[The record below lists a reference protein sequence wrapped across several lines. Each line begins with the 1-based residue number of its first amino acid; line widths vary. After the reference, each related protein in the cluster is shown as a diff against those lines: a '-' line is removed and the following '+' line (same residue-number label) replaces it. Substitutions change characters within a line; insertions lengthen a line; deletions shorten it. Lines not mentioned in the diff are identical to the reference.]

1 MAGIRI
7 EPPEPFVF
15 AKPDGWPQWKRRFEQ
30 FIIASGVS
38 EESELRKVSTL
49 LYCLGPDAEDV
60 LVSTNINSEER
71 KKYCDVVKKLDD
83 FFKCSPIHP
92 SCEYLGSRPQACPP
106 LLNPASAA
114 GETVDQYIAVLHNL
128 AENCDYGMLKSELI
142 RDRIVVG
149 IRDSALSQRLQLD
162 PDLTLEKAMRVAR
175 QREAVQE
182 QQEIL
187 REAADSKELDST
199 VIKHKQQLQ
208 TGQSHLSRCLCC
220 GRDHHQNGRCPAKAA
235 VCFKCQK
242 KGHFARRCPS
252 KQVEQLHTSS
262 AEREIEDGLFIEA
275 IGDEDE
281 NTAWFASVQ
290 LNGKTV
296 QFKLDTGSE
305 VTVISCNTFKT
316 LGCQELKT
324 SSKILYGPGKQPLDV
339 MGQFVAKITYKN
351 AHSQE
356 PIFVVRGL
364 NSNLLG
370 LPALRALQL
379 VARTDA
385 ISQYEEQIYQK
396 YPHLFTGLGTL
407 GPEYTIKL
415 KANALPYALST
426 PRSVPLP
433 LRDKVKKELDRM
445 ESMGVISRVDGPS
458 EWPLNESVLR
468 ENFPLPKVDENLA
481 QLSGATVFS
490 KLDANCG
497 FWQIPL
503 AKHVQLLTTFITPF
517 GRYCFTKLPF
527 GISCAPELFQKRMS
541 DILQDI
547 EGKLCQMDDVLV
559 FGSSQEEHDD
569 RLKAVLKRI
578 EEAGMTLNP
587 DKCAFSRHQIKFL
600 GHIVDQRGI
609 QADPEKTS
617 AILKLPTPKNIA
629 DLRRLLGM
637 VNQFGK
643 FSPHIAEITKP
654 LRELLSSR
662 NCWLWGSKHDEAFL
676 KLKKEVTKPS
686 ILAHYNPQCEV
697 KNSADASS
705 FGLGAALLQKEN
717 NEWRPVAFASRQMT
731 ETEQRYAQIEKEA
744 LAIIWACDKF
754 SCFVIVP
761 RSLQT
766 FTLQKIHS
774 GHLGIQRCRLRAGN
788 AVWWPGLAKQILST
802 VQNCHICS
810 QKNPLVVEPMISLDL
825 PAYPWQR
832 VSSDLFEMK
841 GNKYLLVVDSFSRY
855 PEVIQLPSTTTS
867 TKVISV
873 LKSVF
878 ARHGIPEEF
887 ISDNGPQYSSQE
899 MKEFALQYGFRHTT
913 SSPHYP
919 RGHGQAE
926 RAVKTVKSLLL
937 DAEDPFLALLNYR
950 ATPFPWCGLSPA
962 ELLFGRQIRTTLPQ
976 AVSQLTPDWAH
987 LKQFRIKEQQF
998 KCRQKADYDRRHR
1011 TRLLSDL
1018 QHNTEVRVAT
1028 EKKLT
1033 KGHVLSKA
1041 NTPRSYI
1048 IETPDGRTL
1057 RRNCHHL
1064 MVVPRGEELYE
1075 LQDEQDGRLEHN
1087 DNDEQEEGTANGP
1100 DPEEPAEKEVKDAA
1114 VPVLERRHIR
1124 TRSPIATRSRTGT
1137 AIRPPDRL

>member
-1 MAGIRI
+1 
-7 EPPEPFVF
+7 
-15 AKPDGWPQWKRRFEQ
+15 
-30 FIIASGVS
+30 
-38 EESELRKVSTL
+38 
-49 LYCLGPDAEDV
+49 
-60 LVSTNINSEER
+60 
-71 KKYCDVVKKLDD
+71 
-83 FFKCSPIHP
+83 
-92 SCEYLGSRPQACPP
+92 
-106 LLNPASAA
+106 
-114 GETVDQYIAVLHNL
+114 
-128 AENCDYGMLKSELI
+128 
-142 RDRIVVG
+142 
-149 IRDSALSQRLQLD
+149 
-162 PDLTLEKAMRVAR
+162 
-175 QREAVQE
+175 
-182 QQEIL
+182 
-187 REAADSKELDST
+187 
-199 VIKHKQQLQ
+199 
-208 TGQSHLSRCLCC
+208 
-220 GRDHHQNGRCPAKAA
+220 
-235 VCFKCQK
+235 
-242 KGHFARRCPS
+242 
-252 KQVEQLHTSS
+252 
-262 AEREIEDGLFIEA
+262 
-275 IGDEDE
+275 
-281 NTAWFASVQ
+281 
-290 LNGKTV
+290 
-296 QFKLDTGSE
+296 
-305 VTVISCNTFKT
+305 
-316 LGCQELKT
+316 
-324 SSKILYGPGKQPLDV
+324 
-339 MGQFVAKITYKN
+339 
-351 AHSQE
+351 
-356 PIFVVRGL
+356 
-364 NSNLLG
+364 
-370 LPALRALQL
+370 
-379 VARTDA
+379 
-385 ISQYEEQIYQK
+385 
-396 YPHLFTGLGTL
+396 
-407 GPEYTIKL
+407 
-415 KANALPYALST
+415 
-426 PRSVPLP
+426 
-433 LRDKVKKELDRM
+433 
-445 ESMGVISRVDGPS
+445 
-458 EWPLNESVLR
+458 
-468 ENFPLPKVDENLA
+468 
-481 QLSGATVFS
+481 
-490 KLDANCG
+490 
-497 FWQIPL
+497 
-503 AKHVQLLTTFITPF
+503 
-517 GRYCFTKLPF
+517 
-527 GISCAPELFQKRMS
+527 
-541 DILQDI
+541 
-547 EGKLCQMDDVLV
+547 
-559 FGSSQEEHDD
+559 
-569 RLKAVLKRI
+569 
-578 EEAGMTLNP
+578 
-587 DKCAFSRHQIKFL
+587 
-600 GHIVDQRGI
+600 
-609 QADPEKTS
+609 
-617 AILKLPTPKNIA
+617 
-629 DLRRLLGM
+629 M

-643 FSPHIAEITKP
+643 FSPRIAEITKP

-697 KNSADASS
+697 KISADASS

-717 NEWRPVAFASRQMT
+717 NEWRPVAFASRRMT

-754 SCFVIVP
+754 SCFVIGKRFGIETDHKPLVPLLTSKCLDTLPPRILRFRLHLGRYDYSIEHVAGKSLFTADTLSRAPCSYSVSEGGSKFTDQEVESFADAIIDAIPIVQSMLIKFCTAQINDSVCSRIRQYCLSGWPSKQYIPGELKPYWFVRGELSVCNDLLLYGKRIVVP

-810 QKNPLVVEPMISLDL
+810 QKNPLVVEPMISLEL
-825 PAYPWQR
+825 PTYPWQR
-832 VSSDLFEMK
+832 VSFDLFEMK

-867 TKVISV
+867 AKVISV

-937 DAEDPFLALLNYR
+937 VDAEDPFLALLNYR

-987 LKQFRIKEQQF
+987 FKQFQIKEQQF

-1048 IETPDGRTL
+1048 IETPDGRAL
-1057 RRNCHHL
+1057 RRNRHHL

-1075 LQDEQDGRLEHN
+1075 LQDEQNGRLEHN

-1137 AIRPPDRL
+1137 AIRPPNRL

>member
-1 MAGIRI
+1 MQPMTRSALRCDDHVYHSLSNLMEFGTNKPRSVFHLLLSNKSKVCFELHGRLNLALARAAPPSAPTITSLISTYSDQLTVTWTYAPTATRYNVSINDSVNTLVPILSTGAPQYTFTGLTNNTVYSVSVVAINCAGSSSPATITTRTKQSMAGIRI
-7 EPPEPFVF
+7 EPPEPLVF
-15 AKPDGWPQWKRRFEQ
+15 AKPDGLPQCKRRFEQ

-71 KKYCDVVKKLDD
+71 NKYCDVVKKLDD
-83 FFKCSPIHP
+83 FFKVRRNVIFERARFNRRSQ
-92 SCEYLGSRPQACPP
+92 LD
-106 LLNPASAA
+106 

-220 GRDHHQNGRCPAKAA
+220 GRDHHQNGRCPARAA
-235 VCFKCQK
+235 
-242 KGHFARRCPS
+242 
-252 KQVEQLHTSS
+252 
-262 AEREIEDGLFIEA
+262 
-275 IGDEDE
+275 
-281 NTAWFASVQ
+281 
-290 LNGKTV
+290 
-296 QFKLDTGSE
+296 
-305 VTVISCNTFKT
+305 T

-339 MGQFVAKITYKN
+339 MGQFVAKITFKN

-415 KANALPYALST
+415 KANALPYALSM

-445 ESMGVISRVDGPS
+445 ESMRVISRVDGPS
-458 EWPLNESVLR
+458 EM
-468 ENFPLPKVDENLA
+468 
-481 QLSGATVFS
+481 
-490 KLDANCG
+490 
-497 FWQIPL
+497 
-503 AKHVQLLTTFITPF
+503 
-517 GRYCFTKLPF
+517 LPF

-578 EEAGMTLNP
+578 EEAGMRLNP
-587 DKCAFSRHQIKFL
+587 DKCAFSRHQVKFL

-629 DLRRLLGM
+629 ELRRLLGM

-662 NCWLWGSKHDEAFL
+662 NGWLWGSKHDEAFL

-697 KNSADASS
+697 KISADASS

-717 NEWRPVAFASRQMT
+717 NEWRPVAFASRRMT
-731 ETEQRYAQIEKEA
+731 ETEQRYAQIENEA

-754 SCFVIVP
+754 SCFGE
-761 RSLQT
+761 R
-766 FTLQKIHS
+766 
-774 GHLGIQRCRLRAGN
+774 
-788 AVWWPGLAKQILST
+788 
-802 VQNCHICS
+802 
-810 QKNPLVVEPMISLDL
+810 QKNPLVVEPMISLEL

-832 VSSDLFEMK
+832 IS
-841 GNKYLLVVDSFSRY
+841 
-855 PEVIQLPSTTTS
+855 EVIQLPSTTTS

-919 RGHGQAE
+919 RDHGQAE

-962 ELLFGRQIRTTLPQ
+962 ELLFGRQIHTTLPQ
-976 AVSQLTPDWAH
+976 AVSQLTPHWAH

-1011 TRLLSDL
+1011 TWLLSDL
-1018 QHNTEVRVAT
+1018 QHNTEFRVAT

-1057 RRNCHHL
+1057 RRNRHHL

-1075 LQDEQDGRLEHN
+1075 LQDEQDGSLEHN

>member
-7 EPPEPFVF
+7 EPPEPLIF
-15 AKPDGWPQWKRRFEQ
+15 AKPDGLPQWKRRFEQ

-83 FFKCSPIHP
+83 FFKVRRNVIFERARFNRRSQ
-92 SCEYLGSRPQACPP
+92 LD
-106 LLNPASAA
+106 

-220 GRDHHQNGRCPAKAA
+220 GRDHHQNGRCPARAA

-281 NTAWFASVQ
+281 KTAWFASVQ

-296 QFKLDTGSE
+296 QFKLDT
-305 VTVISCNTFKT
+305 
-316 LGCQELKT
+316 ELKT

-339 MGQFVAKITYKN
+339 MGQFVAKITFKN

-445 ESMGVISRVDGPS
+445 ESMRVISRVDGPS
-458 EWPLNESVLR
+458 EMVCWNGC
-468 ENFPLPKVDENLA
+468 VDENLA
-481 QLSGATVFS
+481 QLSGATVLS
-490 KLDANCG
+490 KLDAYCG

-547 EGKLCQMDDVLV
+547 EGKLCQMDDVLE

-578 EEAGMTLNP
+578 EEAGMRLNP
-587 DKCAFSRHQIKFL
+587 DKCAFSRHQVKFL

-629 DLRRLLGM
+629 ELRRLLGM

-643 FSPHIAEITKP
+643 FSPHIAEITKT

-662 NCWLWGSKHDEAFL
+662 NGWLWGSKHDEAFL

-697 KNSADASS
+697 KISADASS

-717 NEWRPVAFASRQMT
+717 NEWRPVAFASRRMT
-731 ETEQRYAQIEKEA
+731 ETEQRYAQIENEA

-754 SCFVIVP
+754 SCFGERYTPVTWEYNVVV
-761 RSLQT
+761 LEQEM
-766 FTLQKIHS
+766 QY
-774 GHLGIQRCRLRAGN
+774 
-788 AVWWPGLAKQILST
+788 LAKQILST

-810 QKNPLVVEPMISLDL
+810 QKNPLVVEPMISLEL

-832 VSSDLFEMK
+832 IS
-841 GNKYLLVVDSFSRY
+841 
-855 PEVIQLPSTTTS
+855 EVIQLPSTTTS

-919 RGHGQAE
+919 RDHGQAE

-950 ATPFPWCGLSPA
+950 ITPFPWCGLSPA
-962 ELLFGRQIRTTLPQ
+962 ELLFGRQIHTTLPQ
-976 AVSQLTPDWAH
+976 AVSQLTPHWAH

-1011 TRLLSDL
+1011 TWLLSDL
-1018 QHNTEVRVAT
+1018 QHNTEFRVAT

-1057 RRNCHHL
+1057 RRNRHHL

-1075 LQDEQDGRLEHN
+1075 LQDEQDGSLEHN